1 MESLPS
7 PLLLRFMGTRS
18 HKFGTTSQLIRTFIY
33 TCMFICEKVL
43 IFFFFSVQCV
53 FFTGSSIKKNNTNKM
68 DCLTKYLNCKKE
80 CLSLAVTITV
90 KIITVNY
97 FVCYQSLSWLFI
109 EFLLGWLWA
118 FSITKLL
125 CHFICRFEVGPHV
138 IFVSFNL
145 HTGSWVVGLAC
156 PGLFFW
162 LKWSSVLRMV
172 ISFFCSTGAIILN
185 HRHIKF
191 KVLHLQDSIF
201 AGFFALWLDAE

>member
-33 TCMFICEKVL
+33 TCMFICEKV
-43 IFFFFSVQCV
+43 FCF

-97 FVCYQSLSWLFI
+97 FIYYQSLSWLFI

-172 ISFFCSTGAIILN
+172 ISFFVLLVWLFLTIDTLN
-185 HRHIKF
+185 F
-191 KVLHLQDSIF
+191 KSCIYGTQSLQD
-201 AGFFALWLDAE
+201 FFALWLDAE

>member
-1 MESLPS
+1 
-7 PLLLRFMGTRS
+7 
-18 HKFGTTSQLIRTFIY
+18 
-33 TCMFICEKVL
+33 
-43 IFFFFSVQCV
+43 
-53 FFTGSSIKKNNTNKM
+53 M

-118 FSITKLL
+118 FFITKLL
-125 CHFICRFEVGPHV
+125 CHFICRFEAGPHV

-145 HTGSWVVGLAC
+145 HMGSWVVGLAC
-156 PGLFFW
+156 PFLLVKVKLCLEDGNFFFF
-162 LKWSSVLRMV
+162 
-172 ISFFCSTGAIILN
+172 FFCCTGVIILN